1 MNLAMM
7 FQGVGTLFYQ
17 EPKIAIARVA
27 LIILGI
33 VLVYFG
39 KKGTLEPLI
48 MIPMGFG
55 MSAVN
60 AGVLFLSA
68 SKTGTIFVDS
78 LASDTDELVS
88 ILQIDFLQPVFTFMF
103 SNGLIACLVFMGI
116 GAISDMG
123 NVLRFPFTSM
133 LIAICAE
140 LGTIVTFPI
149 ARAMGFSPGEAAAIA
164 IVGTAD
170 GPMVLYTSLM
180 LAPHLFVPITI
191 IAYLYLSLCYGGYP
205 FLIKLLIPKDL
216 RGIVVKTAN
225 KTNISS
231 NEKIVFDVFACM
243 ILCLLFPVAAPLFLS
258 FFLGNAIKESGVV
271 KYVQLLEN
279 VFLYT
284 ATFFLG
290 LLLGVLCEAS
300 TLLDPKILPL
310 LVLGILALA
319 LSGVGGII
327 GGYIVYLINGKKFN
341 PTIGIAGVSCVPSTA
356 KVAQK
361 AVYAINKRATILQ
374 YAMGAC
380 ICGVITSAIL
390 TGLYISLVPLL

>member
-1 MNLAMM
+1 
-7 FQGVGTLFYQ
+7 
-17 EPKIAIARVA
+17 
-27 LIILGI
+27 
-33 VLVYFG
+33 
-39 KKGTLEPLI
+39 
-48 MIPMGFG
+48 
-55 MSAVN
+55 
-60 AGVLFLSA
+60 
-68 SKTGTIFVDS
+68 
-78 LASDTDELVS
+78 
-88 ILQIDFLQPVFTFMF
+88 
-103 SNGLIACLVFMGI
+103 
-116 GAISDMG
+116 
-123 NVLRFPFTSM
+123 
-133 LIAICAE
+133 
-140 LGTIVTFPI
+140 
-149 ARAMGFSPGEAAAIA
+149 
-164 IVGTAD
+164 
-170 GPMVLYTSLM
+170 
-180 LAPHLFVPITI
+180 VPITI

-205 FLIKLLIPKDL
+205 FLIKLMIPKDL

-231 NEKIVFDVFACM
+231 NEKIIFDVFACM

-258 FFLGNAIKESGVV
+258 FFLGNAIKESGVL
-271 KYVQLLEN
+271 KYMKLLED

-290 LLLGVLCEAS
+290 LLLGVLCEAR

-341 PTIGIAGVSCVPSTA
+341 PTVGIAGVSCVPSTA